1 MPSEVGRVAISPLGI
16 VSLCDDNTGARA
28 ILSIWKK
35 WETVMRVNTHRLALP
50 LRAVFHDLP
59 TSSCVDSPSG
69 RTPLSGDRA
78 QPRFLF
84 LESQKSKIG
93 RRGIASYT
101 LGQAW
106 NRKRG
111 SQFLQPIFFD
121 FGKQIR
127 RDFVGEN
134 LPQTPSMIG

>member
-1 MPSEVGRVAISPLGI
+1 MYRFQLEFLCEGPLFFWH
-16 VSLCDDNTGARA
+16 D
-28 ILSIWKK
+28 
-35 WETVMRVNTHRLALP
+35 ALP
-50 LRAVFHDLP
+50 LDALFQVYTLRE
-59 TSSCVDSPSG
+59 SPSSPRTRCKRRSMSVRSRCG

-111 SQFLQPIFFD
+111 SQFLQLIFFD